1 MAQEDLISLA
11 DRTTEEQQ
19 AIARMG
25 GKASG
30 VARRKKRNMQEFASI
45 LLGMALKNGEVH
57 TIEDIQS
64 LADLKG
70 KNLTVDQAILLKQ
83 AEKALKGDLKSAEF
97 IRDTSGQKP
106 IETVKADVTSDNN
119 ELKDI
124 LNQIKKE

>member
-30 VARRKKRNMQEFASI
+30 VARRRKRNMQQFAEI
-45 LLGMALKNGEVH
+45 ILGMALKNGEVH
-57 TIEDIQS
+57 SVEDIQS

-70 KNLTVDQAILLKQ
+70 KNLTVDQAIILKQ
-83 AEKALKGDLKSAEF
+83 TEKALKGDLKSAEF
-97 IRDTSGQKP
+97 VRDTSGQKP
-106 IETVKADVTSDNN
+106 AEKVEADVTSNN
-119 ELKDI
+119 SELKDI
-124 LNQIKKE
+124 LEQIKK

>member
-1 MAQEDLISLA
+1 MAQEDLIPLNE
-11 DRTTEEQQ
+11 RTKEEQKI
-19 AIARMG
+19 IATQG

-30 VARRKKRNMQEFASI
+30 VARRKKRNMQEFAAII
-45 LLGMALKNGEVH
+45 LGLAMKSGEVH
-57 TIEDIQS
+57 SVEEITS

-106 IETVKADVTSDNN
+106 IETVKADVTNNN

-124 LNQIKKE
+124 LEQIKK